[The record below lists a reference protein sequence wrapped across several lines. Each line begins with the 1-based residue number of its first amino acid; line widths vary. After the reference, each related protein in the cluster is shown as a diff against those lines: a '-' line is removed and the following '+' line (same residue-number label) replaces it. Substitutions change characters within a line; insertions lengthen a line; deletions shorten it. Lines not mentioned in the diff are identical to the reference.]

1 MTSPVV
7 SVIIPTYKHRDFV
20 LATLDSVFAQTFMD
34 YEVIVINDGSP
45 DDTAEVLRPLAELG
59 RIRYI
64 EQANTGQS
72 KARNRGISEARG
84 EFIALLDDDDLWP
97 PDKLAWQVEALRRQP
112 EVGLMGGR
120 ATLITATG
128 DRLYQTDLT
137 PEIVFENSFAGCPF
151 ISPGQ
156 TLIRAEVLN
165 RVGGFNPD
173 IWGADDWDLWLRI
186 AKNSRSIMEDREA
199 LLYRKHDG
207 NASKDACRM
216 LENCLRVVDL
226 HLPDVAPQKQ
236 AAVKRMAYQWLYYY
250 LGGPLV
256 LEAKQALKCRKMQ
269 RLRAALGGLC
279 KIGKVTYRDPVTRQR
294 FWGDVLPVRVSA
306 LLYRLAQTRA
316 RHTLQKEAA

>member
-1 MTSPVV
+1 MTPVV

-20 LATLDSVFAQTFMD
+20 LQTLDSVFAQTFTD

-45 DDTAEVLRPLAELG
+45 DDTAEVLRPLAESG

-64 EQANTGQS
+64 EQENTGQS
-72 KARNRGISEARG
+72 KARNRGISEAQG

-97 PDKLAWQVEALRRQP
+97 PDKLEWQVAALRAQP
-112 EVGLMGGR
+112 EVGLIGGR
-120 ATLITATG
+120 ATLITAAG
-128 DRLYQTDLT
+128 DRLYQTELT
-137 PEIVFENSFAGCPF
+137 PEIVFEDSFAGCPF

-156 TLIRAEVLN
+156 TLIRAAVL
-165 RVGGFNPD
+165 RDVGGFNPD

-186 AKNSRSIMEDREA
+186 AKSSRSIMEDREA

-207 NASKDACRM
+207 NASNDACRM

-226 HLPDVAPQKQ
+226 HLPDVAPQQQ
-236 AAVKRMAYQWLYYY
+236 AAVKRTAYQWLYYY

-256 LEAKQALKCRKMQ
+256 QEAKHALKRRNTQ
-269 RLRAALGGLC
+269 RLRAALSGLRRL
-279 KIGKVTYRDPVTRQR
+279 GKETYGDPATRQR
-294 FWGDVLPVRVSA
+294 FLGDVLPVRVST
-306 LLYRLAQTRA
+306 LLHHLAQKRA